1 MAKLKLIIF
10 DCDGVMFDSIE
21 ANRHYYNHILAAFG
35 HSPMDAD
42 ELQYVHVHHVMD
54 SIRHIYRNYPE
65 DYKRADEY
73 RLALDYTPYLKYMK
87 IEPDLIEFLKY
98 IQPSYKTAISTNRSA
113 TMAGILKIFDLE
125 QYFEKVVCSLDV
137 KNSKPHPEA
146 MHMILDH
153 FEMSADQAI
162 YIGDSHIDREHSAAV
177 GMPLIAFKS
186 PELSAEYHVSSFMEI
201 TQLGVL

>member
-21 ANRHYYNHILAAFG
+21 ANRHYYNNILAVFG
-35 HSPMDAD
+35 HSPMDTD
-42 ELQYVHVHHVMD
+42 ELNYVHVHHVED

-65 DYKRADEY
+65 DYKKADNY
-73 RLALDYTPYLKYMK
+73 RLSLDYTPYLKYMK
-87 IEPDLIEFLKY
+87 IESDLIQFLRY
-98 IQPSYKTAISTNRSA
+98 IQPSYKTAISTNRSS

-137 KNSKPHPEA
+137 KKSKPHPEA

-153 FEMSADQAI
+153 FNLSADQAI
-162 YIGDSHIDREHSAAV
+162 YIGDSYIDREHSAAV
-177 GMPLIAFKS
+177 GMPLVAFKS
-186 PELSAEYHVSSFMEI
+186 PGLSAEYHVSSFMEI
-201 TQLGVL
+201 VGLGVL

>member
-21 ANRHYYNHILAAFG
+21 ANRHYYNNILAAFG
-35 HSPMDAD
+35 HSPMDTD
-42 ELQYVHVHHVMD
+42 ELNYVHVHHVED

-65 DYKRADEY
+65 DYKKADAY
-73 RLALDYTPYLKYMK
+73 RLSLDYTPYLKYMK

-98 IQPSYKTAISTNRSA
+98 IQPSYKTAISTNRSS

-137 KNSKPHPEA
+137 KKSKPHPEA

-153 FEMSADQAI
+153 FNLSADQAI
-162 YIGDSHIDREHSAAV
+162 YIGDSYIDREHSAAV
-177 GMPLIAFKS
+177 GMPLVAFKS
-186 PELSAEYHVSSFMEI
+186 PGLSAEYHVSSFMEI
-201 TQLGVL
+201 VGLGVL